1 MAHELTIRTN
11 GKAEM
16 AYVGETP
23 WHGLGQSLGRGRTIE
38 EWQQAAGM
46 DWKIARSRVRYGDA
60 ANTRI
65 IEDKHVLF
73 RSDTKDALGIVSDKF
88 QIVQP
93 RAVLEFFRDLTA
105 GNGFELET
113 AGTLY
118 GGRRFWAMA
127 SIGKAAQIAGV
138 DRVGGYLLLSTGADG
153 TLATSARFTT
163 VRVVCN
169 NTLTMALRK
178 DGRNNTGVAS
188 VNHRS
193 GFDADA
199 VKNQLG
205 ITRSNMH
212 GIFGEFEEVAQTLAA
227 KRVDQA
233 LAVDLT
239 LSLLGADGKPVE
251 TVKKIAEGTGFKKII
266 SLFSGAGRG
275 AQLTSANGTAW
286 GWLNAVTEFVDHV
299 GTARTD
305 SARLDSAWFGKG
317 DALKTKAAELALA
330 A

>member
-212 GIFGEFEEVAQTLAA
+212 GIFGELIKPWPLTSRSPCWARTASLSRLSRKSLRAPA
-227 KRVDQA
+227 SRRSSRCSAA
-233 LAVDLT
+233 LAGVRN
-239 LSLLGADGKPVE
+239 SPAPMAPPG
-251 TVKKIAEGTGFKKII
+251 
-266 SLFSGAGRG
+266 
-275 AQLTSANGTAW
+275 
-286 GWLNAVTEFVDHV
+286 V
-299 GTARTD
+299 G
-305 SARLDSAWFGKG
+305 
-317 DALKTKAAELALA
+317 
-330 A
+330 